1 MLDWQALL
9 SAVGLWLIFEGIVP
23 FVNPDGFRRA
33 IEMIKEL
40 SDRQLRVAG
49 IMSMLFGLIVLYFVN
64 R

>member
-49 IMSMLFGLIVLYFVN
+49 IISMLFGLIVLYFVN

>member
-33 IEMIKEL
+33 IDMIKEL

-49 IMSMLFGLIVLYFVN
+49 SISM
-64 R
+64 

>member
-1 MLDWQALL
+1 MLDWQAFL

-49 IMSMLFGLIVLYFVN
+49 IVSMVFGLIVLYLVN